1 MCLMQRGLFHLGH
14 LPCFFIDCLPG
25 WRRGRRRRR
34 RTAGSCSLPI
44 SLEEWKWKNQEF
56 LKCLVVTD
64 RSDSFFLFVC
74 LINCVCIRQSMM
86 PCCRSLLGREF
97 LSWLQLYQQ
106 KPFILTSMT
115 CCPWLWTK
123 LWVLPLPFYL
133 WGQGKKKKKSS
144 TSNLH
149 CSCFSSMTLSLPLA
163 CRSLPARW
171 QIVPSLWARLARHC
185 TPWLVCQE
193 AGLSQESCPIGCC
206 PCSWLV
212 LETVMQRC
220 AITVCSAWE
229 L

>member
-1 MCLMQRGLFHLGH
+1 ML
-14 LPCFFIDCLPG
+14 
-25 WRRGRRRRR
+25 
-34 RTAGSCSLPI
+34 
-44 SLEEWKWKNQEF
+44 QEF
-56 LKCLVVTD
+56 AGEGIPVLASAVPAETFYSHLNDLLPLIMNKAVSLTPP
-64 RSDSFFLFVC
+64 FLF
-74 LINCVCIRQSMM
+74 M
-86 PCCRSLLGREF
+86 G
-97 LSWLQLYQQ
+97 
-106 KPFILTSMT
+106 T
-115 CCPWLWTK
+115 
-123 LWVLPLPFYL
+123 
-133 WGQGKKKKKSS
+133 GGKKKKSS